1 MRKQNQTTQES
12 SPKVPAYIVTF
23 SDMVTLLLTFF
34 VMLLSLASVQDPE
47 LFNMG
52 RGSFIQSIKEL
63 GLGMLYGRKPR
74 PDSGNAKIKYFIST
88 PDKLLQVRT
97 IDAKEEELRRIFT
110 KISRSMTT
118 IPSQII
124 AKNTALSVT
133 NIRFSPGQI
142 TLNESA
148 KKYLA
153 EFCLGLQN
161 SRRSIPKYFGT
172 GSPLGIENREGLYV
186 LGLANETSAS
196 SDEPQ
201 MTEKQQWLLSARRA
215 QAVANFLQNTLQSRS
230 TSGPPAWHI
239 YWWGAGPGGDWVA
252 KDSPISRHSQILIAV
267 LRASD

>member
-1 MRKQNQTTQES
+1 
-12 SPKVPAYIVTF
+12 
-23 SDMVTLLLTFF
+23 
-34 VMLLSLASVQDPE
+34 
-47 LFNMG
+47 
-52 RGSFIQSIKEL
+52 
-63 GLGMLYGRKPR
+63 
-74 PDSGNAKIKYFIST
+74 
-88 PDKLLQVRT
+88 
-97 IDAKEEELRRIFT
+97 
-110 KISRSMTT
+110 MTT